1 MVFLTVLTA
10 RPASSILPKLSIF
23 TLYAFITFPANL
35 ASWCTCLACFHF
47 RVDIV
52 TDIASQ
58 TRFALFI
65 ALKTEGCQTGILKNT
80 YVQLIIQLESL
91 FASFT
96 LCLILAFL
104 TRPVAKIGA
113 IGALCTTVR
122 AFWALLTI

>member
-1 MVFLTVLTA
+1 MAFLTVLTA
-10 RPASSILPKLSIF
+10 RPASSILPKRFIL

-35 ASWCTCLACFHF
+35 ASWCTRLACFHF
-47 RVDIV
+47 CVDIV